1 MALAAAAAGTWG
13 ISGPTFLLA
22 YTGLALT
29 VGAAGVWTRK
39 ALADRGATSR
49 SATVVDDL
57 SARPYEV
64 AHLGGGGE
72 LAVYSALSAMHV
84 ACTITASHGS
94 VRATGRT
101 GPDADELEK
110 AIHATASGPVLRR
123 RLPFHRS
130 VQSALAGIEGRLVSA
145 GLLLSEKER
154 TRIRYVGFWML
165 GVALF
170 GLVRVLADI
179 PEAQPVGSLVAVMA
193 AVAVVAA
200 VQLTRAPRRSRQGDL
215 LLAALRREHH
225 ELSPEM
231 KPDWQVYGPAGA
243 AIATAIFGTSA
254 LWTSDTAFAGEIE
267 AQRISTGGNGTG

>member
-1 MALAAAAAGTWG
+1 MAHATATAGTWG

-22 YTGLALT
+22 YTVLALA

-49 SATVVDDL
+49 SASLVDDL
-57 SARPYEV
+57 SARPYEI

-84 ACTITASHGS
+84 AGTITAAHGS
-94 VRATGRT
+94 VRATGRP

-110 AIHATASGPVLRR
+110 AIHATAFAPVLRR
-123 RLPFHRS
+123 RLPFHRN

-154 TRIRYVGFWML
+154 MRIRHVGFWML

-179 PEAQPVGSLVAVMA
+179 AEAQSVGSLLAVMA
-193 AVAVVAA
+193 VVAVVAA

-215 LLAALRREHH
+215 VLAALRREHD
-225 ELSPEM
+225 ELSPDM
-231 KPDWQVYGPAGA
+231 KPDWQAYGPAGA
-243 AIATAIFGTSA
+243 AIGTAIFGTTA

-267 AQRISTGGNGTG
+267 AQRISTGGNPTD